1 MNQLAILG
9 GNAVLGNPL
18 PPYPSIGTAEIE
30 AVNQVVR
37 SGCLSGFYG
46 SWGPEFFGGPM
57 VRELE
62 KRWCQIFRVKHA
74 ISVNSATS
82 GLYAAMGAIALNPG
96 EEVIV
101 PPYTMSATAMAPL
114 IYGGIPVF
122 ADIEPETFCLNP
134 QAVEALITA
143 KTRAILAVNLF
154 GHPAQLQELRAIA
167 DRHDL
172 YFIEDNAQGPLATE
186 RGQYAGTMGH
196 IGIFSLNYH
205 KHIHAGEGG
214 VCVTNDDRLAQRL
227 SLIRNHGENA
237 AEALELES
245 NLDLSNLI
253 GFNYRLTE
261 LGAAVALAQLERIH
275 HHVGQRDRLARQLSE
290 GVTDL
295 EGLTVPQVRPSCRH
309 VYYVWAL
316 KFDEAVMGVSR
327 SQFSQALTAEGFPN
341 FTGYTRP
348 LYLLPAFQKRVAIG
362 SHGFPFTLS
371 DRQYLP
377 GLCPV
382 AERMYEREFIG
393 FEPCAYAPSDEQVEQ
408 LVMAIRKVHA
418 HRHRLA
424 SYFSASPAVTH

>member
-9 GNAVLGNPL
+9 GDPALDGPL

-30 AVNQVVR
+30 AVNQVMQ

-46 SWGPEFFGGPM
+46 SWGPEFFGGLL

-62 KRWCQIFRVKHA
+62 KRWCEVFRVKHA

-134 QAVEALITA
+134 QAVEASITA
-143 KTRAILAVNLF
+143 KTRAVLAVNLF

-167 DRHDL
+167 DRHGL
-172 YFIEDNAQGPLATE
+172 YLIEDNAQGPLATE
-186 RGQYAGTMGH
+186 QGRYAGTVGH

-237 AEALELES
+237 VEVLGLEA
-245 NLDLSNLI
+245 DLGNLI

-261 LGAAVALAQLERIH
+261 ISAAVALAQLNRIH
-275 HHVGQRDRLARQLSE
+275 YHVGLRDRLARRLSE
-290 GVTDL
+290 GVADL
-295 EGLTVPQVRPSCRH
+295 EGLTAPQVRSGCRH

-316 KFDEAVMGVSR
+316 KFDETVMGISR

-348 LYLLPAFQKRVAIG
+348 LYLLPVFQKRIAIG

-371 DRQYLP
+371 DRQYPL

-382 AERMYEREFIG
+382 AERMHERELLG
-393 FEPCAYAPSDEQVEQ
+393 FEPCAYAPSDEQIEQ
-408 LVMAIRKVHA
+408 LVAAIRKVHG

-424 SYFSASPAVTH
+424 RYSNDLPTVAH